1 MKKQETTSEGFHRI
15 SKEFDY
21 SEFDFVSFKIGA
33 EWQQE
38 RMYSEE
44 DIVLILSKFR
54 DMKMI
59 AFSEWLEQF
68 KKYK

>member
-1 MKKQETTSEGFHRI
+1 MKKQETTSEGFYRI

-33 EWQQE
+33 EWQKE